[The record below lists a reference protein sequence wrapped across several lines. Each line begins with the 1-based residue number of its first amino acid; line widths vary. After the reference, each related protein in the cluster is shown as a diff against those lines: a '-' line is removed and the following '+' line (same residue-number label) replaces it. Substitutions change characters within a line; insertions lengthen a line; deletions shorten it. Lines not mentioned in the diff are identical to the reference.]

1 MALSPSSTEEK
12 EESSK
17 PPSGH
22 LCSDSGRGCRC
33 PAVRLCD
40 RHPLVLKDQE
50 HQDASSTAEALTG
63 LRLILLPMRT
73 LNTSDFWPLRM
84 TPGIVSVSLPHRVPL
99 MRKVWG
105 QWVDVGPVDWSHKS
119 RDDVFQS
126 LEVTS
131 SSSKGMCQ
139 AQGSPRASHK
149 RCCSTPLYLVNGY
162 CIRLHGAPCLG
173 GSTYYAFWVI

>member
-1 MALSPSSTEEK
+1 
-12 EESSK
+12 
-17 PPSGH
+17 
-22 LCSDSGRGCRC
+22 
-33 PAVRLCD
+33 
-40 RHPLVLKDQE
+40 
-50 HQDASSTAEALTG
+50 
-63 LRLILLPMRT
+63 MRT